1 MTVSRAIPIHVHGAL
16 EVIAA
21 PVLLAAPFIFGFG
34 VVAGAFSIALG
45 ALLTGLAVSIYGGE
59 GNTASLPLS
68 AHAGFDYL
76 LAAIT
81 IALGTL
87 IGVAT
92 DDFAA
97 TVFMVGFGSAHLA
110 LAASTR
116 YSRPL
121 GA

>member
-1 MTVSRAIPIHVHGAL
+1 MHVHGAL
-16 EVIAA
+16 EVLAA
-21 PVLLAAPFIFGFG
+21 PVLLAAPFVFGFG
-34 VVAGAFSIALG
+34 VAAAALSIALG
-45 ALLTGLAVSIYGGE
+45 VLLTGLAVSIYGGE
-59 GNTASLPLS
+59 GNTASLPLT
-68 AHAGFDYL
+68 AHAGFDYA
-76 LAAIT
+76 LAAVT
-81 IALGTL
+81 IGIGTL

-121 GA
+121 GT

>member
-1 MTVSRAIPIHVHGAL
+1 MTAFRAIPIHVHGAL

-21 PVLLAAPFIFGFG
+21 PLLLAAPFVFGFG
-34 VVAGAFSIALG
+34 VVAGAFSLALG

-59 GNTASLPLS
+59 GNSASLPLS
-68 AHAGFDYL
+68 AHAGFDYM
-76 LAAIT
+76 LAAAT
-81 IALGTL
+81 IA
-87 IGVAT
+87 IGSAIGLAT
-92 DDFAA
+92 NDFAA

-121 GA
+121 GT